1 MSGNL
6 ERTGVRM
13 VGKVDQDRQAA
24 VDDATFRNVVGHFAS
39 GVTVI
44 TAAEGG
50 QLYGS
55 TVSAVSSLSMDP
67 PMMLVCLNRSS
78 ATHGAILEVG
88 RFAVNILAHGQE
100 PLAMNFAS
108 SKGSKY
114 EDVDYSLSPDGVPL
128 LDGVLASIECEIEE
142 TAAGGTHTVFL
153 ARVVSASARPGEP
166 LAYFRG
172 RFGRLER
179 TRETTAYAAVRKA
192 VLTRTTRPG
201 ETLDV
206 EATASSLRVDPEDVY
221 NALIRLSAEGL
232 TTRTED
238 GSFTP
243 TPITIEL
250 ATSLFDARTA
260 IEVGVI
266 DVHLSRL
273 TDEEVDRLS
282 ETSALL
288 AAAAGGSSVA
298 DGAGLEAFLELAS
311 DFHERI
317 VALAQSP
324 QLTSAYRQMS
334 LTGLWRETLAADE
347 WGTWLDTAHL
357 VELTESLR
365 RRDAAAARESL
376 LRHAVLVRSKAAQAI
391 ERHGGTV

>member
-1 MSGNL
+1 
-6 ERTGVRM
+6 M
-13 VGKVDQDRQAA
+13 VGKVDQDLNPR

-44 TAAEGG
+44 TAAAGG
-50 QLYGS
+50 HLYGS

-67 PMMLVCLNRSS
+67 PMMLVCLNRQSS
-78 ATHGAILEVG
+78 THGGVLESG

-100 PLAMNFAS
+100 TLAMNFAS
-108 SKGSKY
+108 SKGAKY
-114 EDVDYSLSPDGVPL
+114 EDVGYSLSPHGVPL
-128 LDGVLASIECEIEE
+128 LDGALANIECVVED
-142 TAAGGTHTVFL
+142 TAVGGTHTVFL
-153 ARVVSASARPGEP
+153 ARVVSAGALPGEP
-166 LAYFRG
+166 LTYFRG
-172 RFGRLER
+172 NFGRLER
-179 TRETTAYAAVRKA
+179 IRENTAYAAVRKT

-206 EATASSLRVDPEDVY
+206 EATAAGLRVDPEDVH

-232 TTRTED
+232 ATRTED

-266 DVHLSRL
+266 DVHLGRL
-273 TDEEVDRLS
+273 TDEDVDRLS

-298 DGAGLEAFLELAS
+298 DGAGLEAFLDLAS

-324 QLTSAYRQMS
+324 QLTSAYRQMG

-357 VELTESLR
+357 VELTEALR
-365 RRDAAAARESL
+365 RRDPAAARESL
-376 LRHAVLVRSKAAQAI
+376 LRHAALVRGKAAQAI

>member
-1 MSGNL
+1 MI
-6 ERTGVRM
+6 
-13 VGKVDQDRQAA
+13 GKAEQDLYAE
-24 VDDATFRNVVGHFAS
+24 VDDGTFRNVVGHFAS

-44 TAAEGG
+44 TAAAGG
-50 QLYGS
+50 HLYGS

-67 PMMLVCLNRSS
+67 PMMLVCLNRKSS
-78 ATHGAILEVG
+78 THGGVLESG
-88 RFAVNILAHGQE
+88 RFAVNILADGQQA
-100 PLAMNFAS
+100 LAMNFAS

-114 EDVDYSLSPDGVPL
+114 EEVDYSFSPHGVPL
-128 LDGVLASIECEIEE
+128 LDGALASIECVVEE

-153 ARVVSASARPGEP
+153 ARVVSAGVRPGEP

-172 RFGRLER
+172 KFGRLER
-179 TRETTAYAAVRKA
+179 IRENTAYAAVRKA

-206 EATASSLRVDPEDVY
+206 EATAAGLGVDPEDVH

-232 TTRTED
+232 AVRADD

-266 DVHLSRL
+266 DAHLGRL
-273 TDEEVDRLS
+273 TDEDVDRLS
-282 ETSALL
+282 ETTALL
-288 AAAAGGSSVA
+288 AAAAAGSSAA
-298 DGAGLEAFLELAS
+298 DGAGLAAFLELAS

-324 QLTSAYRQMS
+324 QLTSAYRQMG

-357 VELTESLR
+357 VELTDALS

-376 LRHAVLVRSKAAQAI
+376 LRHAVLVRGKAAQAI
-391 ERHGGTV
+391 ERHGGAV